1 MSEKL
6 QNIKAVHQLIDGTHS
21 TQTRRTYGF
30 STTTQEKR
38 RPGDVWTEQSP
49 QGTIYEITQHDGY
62 RTKRLKNSVTVQVNE
77 ILKVPTCC
85 PKCGTHMRNHE
96 KRLNFKFWFKRKQ
109 CFSCVLKEE
118 QEIKNQGPDAWLRYE
133 QRIMLENAES
143 WFKDADKEVEVLKQQ
158 VYETYWQNADGE
170 RGEINISEYIKKI
183 EEDYES
189 LKTNI
194 RNQFGN
200 EQ

>member
-1 MSEKL
+1 
-6 QNIKAVHQLIDGTHS
+6 
-21 TQTRRTYGF
+21 
-30 STTTQEKR
+30 
-38 RPGDVWTEQSP
+38 
-49 QGTIYEITQHDGY
+49 
-62 RTKRLKNSVTVQVNE
+62 
-77 ILKVPTCC
+77 
-85 PKCGTHMRNHE
+85 MRNHE

-143 WFKDADKEVEVLKQQ
+143 WFKDADKEVEILKQQ

-170 RGEINISEYIKKI
+170 RGEIDISEYIKKI